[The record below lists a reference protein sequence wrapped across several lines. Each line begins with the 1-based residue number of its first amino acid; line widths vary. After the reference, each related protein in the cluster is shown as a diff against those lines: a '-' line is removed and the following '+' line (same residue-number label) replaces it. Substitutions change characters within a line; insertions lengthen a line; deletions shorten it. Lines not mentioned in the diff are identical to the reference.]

1 MHAEYAGMDE
11 KRFRVDLYIASL
23 ALIFSGLAAAAAAY
37 QTYVIRQQ
45 FSATVWPYLTFISS
59 TSGKG
64 WFELDLNNAG
74 IGPALIRT
82 AVISR
87 DGKPVKE
94 GLGPTSLTALGTAI
108 APERAEASGDEAR
121 ANSHIHND
129 LTVTSL
135 TRGDVIPAGSRIQLI
150 RIVGSFLTKRVV
162 ADAHHIDI
170 SVCYC
175 SLLGDCWTKRLWD
188 PAAEP
193 HSIRAC
199 PTT

>member
-1 MHAEYAGMDE
+1 MDE

-59 TSGKG
+59 TSGAG
-64 WFELDLNNAG
+64 WFELDLSNAG
-74 IGPALIRT
+74 IGPALIRS
-82 AVISR
+82 AVITR
-87 DGKPVKE
+87 DGKPIPE
-94 GLGPTSLTALGTAI
+94 GVGPTSMTALGAAI
-108 APERAEASGDEAR
+108 APERAEATSDEAR
-121 ANSHIHND
+121 AHVHVHND

-135 TRGDVIPAGSRIQLI
+135 TRGDVIPAGSKLQLI
-150 RIVGSFLTKRVV
+150 HIVGSYLTKRVV
-162 ADAHHIDI
+162 TDAHHIDI

-175 SLLGDCWTKRLWD
+175 SLLGDCWTKSLWD
-188 PAAEP
+188 PSAEP